1 MQIYIYSVG
10 NFQFIM
16 ALQILTREQLEKMSN
31 ENLITSF
38 LALQDNI
45 IIQQNDLLPQNRD
58 IEKAIGN
65 NIQN

>member
-1 MQIYIYSVG
+1 MQTYIYSVG

>member
-1 MQIYIYSVG
+1 MQTYIYSIG